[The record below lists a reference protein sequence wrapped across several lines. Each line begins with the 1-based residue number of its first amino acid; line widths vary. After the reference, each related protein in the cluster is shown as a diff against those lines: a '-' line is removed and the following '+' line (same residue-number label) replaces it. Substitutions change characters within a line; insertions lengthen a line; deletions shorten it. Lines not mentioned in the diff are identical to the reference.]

1 VTTVFVV
8 APLKGKV
15 ISLQEVP
22 DPVFAQTLVG
32 PGVAILPDS
41 GLQTVVAPISG
52 RLLKLK
58 PHAFVV
64 ADGRTAVL
72 VHLGI
77 DTVLLNGA
85 ASALLAQEKQ
95 MVRAGEPIMRWDPDR
110 VAEAGLSAI
119 CPVVALD
126 APLDAVTAAVEGDVD
141 AGGELFQ
148 WTPRG

>member
-1 VTTVFVV
+1 VTTVHVV
-8 APLKGKV
+8 APIRGKV

-22 DPVFAQTLVG
+22 DPVFAQVLVG
-32 PGVAILPDS
+32 PGVAILPDA
-41 GLQTVVAPISG
+41 GAQTVLAPISG

-58 PHAFVV
+58 PHAFVI
-64 ADGRTAVL
+64 ADGRSAVL

-85 ASALLAQEKQ
+85 ASVLLAHEKQ

-110 VAEAGLSAI
+110 VAQAGLSTI

-126 APLDAVTAAVEGDVD
+126 APLDAVTGAAAGDVD

-148 WTPRG
+148 WSPRG

>member
-1 VTTVFVV
+1 V

-32 PGVAILPDS
+32 PGVAILPDP
-41 GLQTVVAPISG
+41 GPQTIVAPISG

-95 MVRAGEPIMRWDPDR
+95 MVQAGEPIMRWDPDR

-126 APLDAVTAAVEGDVD
+126 APLDAVTLAAEGEVD
-141 AGGELFQ
+141 AGGDLFH
-148 WTPRG
+148 WSVSD

>member
-1 VTTVFVV
+1 MTTVFVV
-8 APLKGKV
+8 APITGKV

-32 PGVAILPDS
+32 PGVAILPES
-41 GLQTVVAPISG
+41 GPQIVLAPISG

-85 ASALLAQEKQ
+85 ASVLLAQEKQ
-95 MVRAGEPIMRWDPDR
+95 MVRAGEPIMRWDPGR
-110 VAEAGLSAI
+110 VAEAGLSEI

-126 APLDAVTAAVEGDVD
+126 APLDAVTHAAEGDIE
-141 AGGELFQ
+141 AGGELFL
-148 WTPRG
+148 WSARD

>member
-1 VTTVFVV
+1 VTIVYVV

-41 GLQTVVAPISG
+41 GPQTVLAPISG

-58 PHAFVV
+58 PHAFVI

-85 ASALLAQEKQ
+85 ASALLAHEKQ

-126 APLDAVTAAVEGDVD
+126 APLGRGPGRRGRGLGPVPVEP
-141 AGGELFQ
+141 A
-148 WTPRG
+148 